1 MRPGPI
7 RLFLLEHR
15 RLLQSLIEIALCHE
29 QSIQLAGCAS
39 CVDEARALLDRLDA
53 PIDVAIV
60 DLSLPGDAAIAFLPE
75 LHAQWPACR
84 ILVLEPIESFR
95 RRALAVASG
104 AAGVLSRHA
113 SFDETLAMI
122 RRAGKGAALIEPNDL
137 NELLRAAARFRAVEE
152 SARAKFDRLTARE
165 MDVLRALARGCSD
178 KEIAAELQI
187 KNKTV
192 ATHVASVLDKLVVS
206 SRLQAVLL
214 ALQFDVVE
222 LGFE

>member
-75 LHAQWPACR
+75 LHAQWPAC
-84 ILVLEPIESFR
+84 
-95 RRALAVASG
+95 
-104 AAGVLSRHA
+104 SRHA